1 MKLEVEL
8 EFRDYANIKEIL
20 RLFYSINSRKY
31 MFEVNEEQVKFVIE
45 YDGFLPEGIIEII
58 CKGKIRK
65 FKDIHNPPQQESYEE
80 NPSTQLSEIA
90 VEQVITES
98 KEQETSSDQASTE
111 PEEQENSSDQA
122 STEPETEETIEYFK
136 KLNSR
141 GRKAIISD
149 VIDITSIK
157 EFEFN
162 KCRLNVLNLH
172 EKGESFVDDLNN
184 LSRMANVGIYEN
196 LFKNIVICSF
206 LVNKIKWA
214 EIYLKL
220 DELKIY
226 HNKMQIQKVVSRV
239 NASGICKEFSFTG
252 FLKEIC
258 KTAKLSY
265 ERDVDTIKLE
275 SSSIND
281 NLTDS
286 NDCLVE
292 NVQFNENNSIFA
304 EYINLIDG
312 LSDREKI
319 DVILKKIDEYNSK
332 SLLYEGYGKI
342 IKDISYEA
350 VKIDYLVEIS
360 DVLANCGYSSNKW
373 NEYRVAYSAF
383 IMKFLNKKG
392 VKLKLI
398 DFLKELRKIVRDS
411 K

>member
-98 KEQETSSDQASTE
+98 KEQETSSDQASTEPEEQETSSDQASTE

-220 DELKIY
+220 DELKI
-226 HNKMQIQKVVSRV
+226 
-239 NASGICKEFSFTG
+239 
-252 FLKEIC
+252 
-258 KTAKLSY
+258 
-265 ERDVDTIKLE
+265 
-275 SSSIND
+275 
-281 NLTDS
+281 
-286 NDCLVE
+286 
-292 NVQFNENNSIFA
+292 
-304 EYINLIDG
+304 
-312 LSDREKI
+312 
-319 DVILKKIDEYNSK
+319 
-332 SLLYEGYGKI
+332 LY
-342 IKDISYEA
+342 
-350 VKIDYLVEIS
+350 LQ
-360 DVLANCGYSSNKW
+360 
-373 NEYRVAYSAF
+373 
-383 IMKFLNKKG
+383 
-392 VKLKLI
+392 
-398 DFLKELRKIVRDS
+398 
-411 K
+411 